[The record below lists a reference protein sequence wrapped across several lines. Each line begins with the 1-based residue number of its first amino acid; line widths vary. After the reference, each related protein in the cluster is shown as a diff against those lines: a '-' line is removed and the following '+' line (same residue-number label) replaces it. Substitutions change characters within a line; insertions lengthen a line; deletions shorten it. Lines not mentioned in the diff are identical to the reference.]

1 MREQIQIGS
10 IFYKRSLL
18 EKLLGRKR
26 EIEVYLPEKSPYFHY
41 QITEGKNKG
50 AYTIIPVTQMTD
62 SFVNTIADERLILAR
77 SGHSVI

>member
-18 EKLLGRKR
+18 YKLIGRPPAV
-26 EIEVYLPEKSPYFHY
+26 EVYLPEKSPYFHY

-50 AYTIIPVTQMTD
+50 AYTTIPITQMTD
-62 SFVNTIADERLILAR
+62 SFVNTIADERLNLIRA
-77 SGHSVI
+77 GHSVI